1 MRLVKRT
8 VLDLRLHDVRLD
20 PGAVCGGGGGGG
32 LSREQDRRRH
42 LNVTHRVQFTLAITV
57 SVTRNLDL
65 PNKMSGTTKLI
76 VTMFR
81 C

>member
-1 MRLVKRT
+1 MRPVKRT

-20 PGAVCGGGGGGG
+20 PGAVCVGGGGV

-42 LNVTHRVQFTLAITV
+42 LNVTHRVHFTLAITV
-57 SVTRNLDL
+57 PVTRNLDR

-76 VTMFR
+76 VTMIR